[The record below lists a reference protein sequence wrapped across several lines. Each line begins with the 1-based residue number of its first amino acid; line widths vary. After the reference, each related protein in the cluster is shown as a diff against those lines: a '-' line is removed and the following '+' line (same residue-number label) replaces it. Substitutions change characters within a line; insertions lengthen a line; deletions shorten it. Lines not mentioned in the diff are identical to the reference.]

1 MQGLDSFSP
10 EIIWK
15 CDDGQTVIFS
25 GMKRASSSLLFAGGF
40 SSASGH
46 RHLVQGHGNH
56 ELLRQGHFR
65 AHRWG
70 GIAPGAL
77 QQALDYH
84 IQGDPDHRA
93 LAATWG
99 AGQARRVRGH

>member
-1 MQGLDSFSP
+1 MQGLDSFIP

-15 CDDGQTVIFS
+15 YDDGQTVIFP
-25 GMKRASSSLLFAGGF
+25 GMKSASSGLLFAGGF

-56 ELLRQGHFR
+56 ELLPQGHFR
-65 AHRWG
+65 AHRWR
-70 GIAPGAL
+70 GIALGAL

-84 IQGDPDHRA
+84 TQGDPDRRA

-99 AGQARRVRGH
+99 AGQARHVRGH

>member
-1 MQGLDSFSP
+1 MQN
-10 EIIWK
+10 
-15 CDDGQTVIFS
+15 T
-25 GMKRASSSLLFAGGF
+25 R
-40 SSASGH
+40 H

-56 ELLRQGHFR
+56 ELLRQRHFR
-65 AHRWG
+65 AHRWR
-70 GIAPGAL
+70 GIVPGAL